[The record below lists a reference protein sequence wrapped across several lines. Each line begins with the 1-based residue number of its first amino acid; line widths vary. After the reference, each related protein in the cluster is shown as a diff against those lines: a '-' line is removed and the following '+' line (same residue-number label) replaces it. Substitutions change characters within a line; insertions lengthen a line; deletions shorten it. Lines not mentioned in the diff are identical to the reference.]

1 MLDLCCLLLISF
13 RGVYNEDLILFFSPS
28 FFIFLTGSA
37 LREERR
43 DLGVVTKMGHSLTA
57 NRNQSHMGYDFM
69 V

>member
-1 MLDLCCLLLISF
+1 MRISFSFFLLL
-13 RGVYNEDLILFFSPS
+13 

-57 NRNQSHMGYDFM
+57 NRNQSHMCYDFM